1 MFNRT
6 MADLVPQQVRAV
18 MHRLEEL
25 DASDRA
31 DGTPHAERLRAVRPE
46 VGEFLMTLAL
56 ATRSREIVEIGT
68 SAGYSTL
75 WLAVAALHTDGRV
88 TTFEIDER
96 KVERARACF
105 AEAGVENVVGLRH
118 EDALTGLG
126 DLHGRAD
133 LVFLDS
139 EKTDYE
145 RFLPLI
151 VGALRPRGLLV
162 ADNLTSHA
170 ESLAGF
176 REQALGHPELTGLVV
191 SIGRGELIAVKVGA

>member
-1 MFNRT
+1 M
-6 MADLVPQQVRAV
+6 DLVPAQERAV
-18 MHRLEEL
+18 MRRLEER
-25 DASDRA
+25 DSADRD
-31 DGTPHAERLRAVRPE
+31 DGTPHADRLRAVRPE
-46 VGEFLMTLAL
+46 VGKFLMTLAL

-75 WLAVAALHTDGRV
+75 WLAVAARQTGGHV

-96 KVERARACF
+96 KVELARTSF
-105 AEAGVENVVGLRH
+105 AEAGVEDVVVLRP

-126 DLHGRAD
+126 DFRDQAD

-139 EKTDYE
+139 EKADYE

-151 VGALRPRGLLV
+151 VTTLRPGGLLV

-170 ESLAGF
+170 EDLAGF
-176 REQALGHPELTGLVV
+176 REQALGHPKLTGLIVP
-191 SIGRGELIAVKVGA
+191 IGRGELVAVKVR